1 MNSVCFHK
9 LRKVKYLKL
18 VDLPSGS
25 SREGESYVYFLPT
38 IDIQLLRICYMPG
51 VGNHVIC
58 STAPVLS
65 ATMVLQS
72 GACYHLNLTNG
83 EMSLN
88 EVPCPR

>member
-51 VGNHVIC
+51 PMLSVI
-58 STAPVLS
+58 
-65 ATMVLQS
+65 
-72 GACYHLNLTNG
+72 
-83 EMSLN
+83 
-88 EVPCPR
+88 